1 MIKKLLITALAL
13 ALVGTVALAQPAI
26 DGAIADGEY
35 ANTFVDADTGAV
47 LHWTIDGDDIHLAFT
62 FPARGWAGIGW
73 LAEQSNRKAGA
84 DILIVTMQDGAPV
97 LLDMFQ
103 ASARGESEMD
113 EEHGGSNSYTAFAA
127 TFENDVWTVEATRP
141 LVTGQPSDVDI
152 VPGEPMI
159 LMFAYATVMDVSRAH
174 ARSTSGGAHY
184 VDPFTF

>member
-1 MIKKLLITALAL
+1 MKKILTLVLAL
-13 ALVGTVALAQPAI
+13 ALFGAAAVAQPVV
-26 DGAIADGEY
+26 DGVINDGEY
-35 ANTFVDADTGAV
+35 AKTFVDGDTGAV
-47 LHWTIDGDDIHLAFT
+47 LYWTIDGDDIHLAFT

-73 LAEQSNRKAGA
+73 LAAKENRKAGA

-97 LLDMFQ
+97 LLDMYQ
-103 ASARGESEMD
+103 DSARGESDMD

-152 VPGEPMI
+152 VPGTPMV
-159 LMFAYATVMDVSRAH
+159 LMFAYANVMDVTRAH